1 MSSPEPAAR
10 GGDAAVPPPLPRSA
24 SGWLHDGL
32 QWLRVRLELFSVE
45 AREHAWVALE
55 TLLLGVAAVFLLVLG
70 LAFLAIFLT
79 VLLWDSHRLLALAVF
94 TTVFLTL
101 AGVAVWLAKARW
113 AQSRSWFEST
123 LDEFKRDEQRL
134 KQP

>member
-1 MSSPEPAAR
+1 MSSPEPPAR
-10 GGDAAVPPPLPRSA
+10 GGDTAVLPPLSRSA

-32 QWLRVRLELFSVE
+32 QWLRVRLELFSIE
-45 AREHAWVALE
+45 AREHAWIALE

-113 AQSRSWFEST
+113 AQSRGWFEST